1 MTWFSLAIII
11 CTYNPCSIF
20 HMIQCVICMV
30 YIWPQ
35 LLITLYIYFMNY
47 KCLSHQRNT
56 NSQVGAG
63 AHSILLM
70 YHFSKWEDLSRSSSL
85 NSNFKKKRYWSII
98 SRSYFFC
105 EGLEVPTPKIF
116 LNRLLTCKKL
126 QRKREHAKRFV
137 PMSILCNQ
145 ITCNYDQDRIK
156 SIYLFLIKILTF
168 QFFTVPNQGITTI

>member
-1 MTWFSLAIII
+1 MYIWHDFHWLSYYVHVH
-11 CTYNPCSIF
+11 TYNPCSIF

-63 AHSILLM
+63 AHSILHM

-98 SRSYFFC
+98 SRSYFFL
-105 EGLEVPTPKIF
+105 EGVGTLSQNIYEHSLDQMRSYSVKENHIF
-116 LNRLLTCKKL
+116 
-126 QRKREHAKRFV
+126 
-137 PMSILCNQ
+137 
-145 ITCNYDQDRIK
+145 
-156 SIYLFLIKILTF
+156 
-168 QFFTVPNQGITTI
+168 